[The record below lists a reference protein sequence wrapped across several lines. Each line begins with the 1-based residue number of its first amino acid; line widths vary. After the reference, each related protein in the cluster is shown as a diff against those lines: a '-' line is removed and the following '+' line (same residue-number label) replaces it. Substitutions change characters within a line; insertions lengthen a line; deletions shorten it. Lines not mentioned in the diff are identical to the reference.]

1 MKRREIIKKLE
12 ENGFAL
18 DRHGSNHDVYYN
30 GATKRRATVPRHR
43 EIDDNLAREIFKE
56 AGL

>member
-1 MKRREIIKKLE
+1 MKRRELIRKLE

-30 GATKRRATVPRHR
+30 DATKRRATVPRHR
-43 EIDDNLAREIFKE
+43 EIDDNLAKEIFKE